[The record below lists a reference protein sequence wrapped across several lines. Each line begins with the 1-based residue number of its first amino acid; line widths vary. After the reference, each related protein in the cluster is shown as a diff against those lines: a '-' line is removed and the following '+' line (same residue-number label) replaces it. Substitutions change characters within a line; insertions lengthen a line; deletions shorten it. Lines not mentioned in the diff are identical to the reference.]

1 MLKKKLILLAAAM
14 VFLTGF
20 FLLPVNR
27 TWVKRLITYYREL
40 PGDLRRMDEATRFKR
55 RFGTEYTYSRNI
67 AARIKFRDQ
76 ALILMPPTNYF
87 TARGMKYHVPEAAV
101 FYYFTRVKTVWA
113 NSPQAMEANWI
124 VYVRNKR
131 IVIDSVTDKKALQD
145 SIAVFN
151 KMGVSL

>member
-87 TARGMKYHVPEAAV
+87 TARGMKYHVPEPAV
-101 FYYFTRVKTVWA
+101 K
-113 NSPQAMEANWI
+113 
-124 VYVRNKR
+124 
-131 IVIDSVTDKKALQD
+131 
-145 SIAVFN
+145 
-151 KMGVSL
+151 